1 MEDKMRRSNTLLIGV
16 QQEKNSMNGKG
27 MILKETMATN
37 ISELKK
43 YLHSPN
49 QMQILNPKQKK

>member
-1 MEDKMRRSNTLLIGV
+1 MRRSNTLLIGV

>member
-27 MILKETMATN
+27 MILKKTMAKN